1 MALTCRQMEDKWL
14 AWVSQKLRPQHP
26 PWKHRGLRI
35 LTSHTW
41 EGKQLLWNGDQ
52 ERTGLAANTTFYFII
67 QHTTDKDFLP
77 GVPGIPAT
85 RLGSCVNNCSF
96 PGLSQ
101 KARPLKRPPQLP
113 LPRSWSFIAA
123 CTTACGQVYS
133 AEAPP
138 SKQSEFL
145 VRNKHS
151 HMLVNTS
158 KSPPQSPFLAKSSA
172 NPRVSGQEEYHQT
185 NGSCICSTVKHEQLV
200 SPGEF
205 TVACPK

>member
-35 LTSHTW
+35 LTSHTR

-52 ERTGLAANTTFYFII
+52 ERTGLAANTTSYFII
-67 QHTTDKDFLP
+67 QHTTDKDILP

-85 RLGSCVNNCSF
+85 CLGSCVKNCSF

-123 CTTACGQVYS
+123 RTTACGQVYS
-133 AEAPP
+133 AEALL

-158 KSPPQSPFLAKSSA
+158 KSPHRAPFLRRAVQIQGSAVGRNITKQMEAVFAPPWNMSS
-172 NPRVSGQEEYHQT
+172 
-185 NGSCICSTVKHEQLV
+185 SCLWENLL
-200 SPGEF
+200 
-205 TVACPK
+205 